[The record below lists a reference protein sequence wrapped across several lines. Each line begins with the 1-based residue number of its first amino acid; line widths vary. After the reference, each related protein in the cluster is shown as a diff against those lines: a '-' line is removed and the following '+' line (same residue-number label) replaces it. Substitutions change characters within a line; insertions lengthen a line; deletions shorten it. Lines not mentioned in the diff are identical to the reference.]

1 MKRKLLATVS
11 AVWLS
16 SAFMAAYAAS
26 SVTATTGEAGTV
38 IVVRGGETFSLA
50 AGDPLFDGDRIVTR
64 AGATVD
70 ITTDGCTRTL
80 PETST
85 IVIDAAFCE
94 AVFASAD
101 ETVLAAADDIATGG
115 GTGAA
120 LPILGAVLVG
130 GGAAAAAGGGGG
142 DDTPAPP
149 PPPPSST

>member
-1 MKRKLLATVS
+1 MKTKLLATIS

-16 SAFMAAYAAS
+16 GAFMVAHAAS
-26 SVTATTGEAGTV
+26 SVAATTGEAGSV
-38 IVVRGGETFSLA
+38 IVVRGGETFSLV

-70 ITTDGCTRTL
+70 IAVDGCTRTL

-101 ETVLAAADDIATGG
+101 QTILAEAGITQGAT
-115 GTGAA
+115 TGAA
-120 LPILGAVLVG
+120 LPILGVLAA
-130 GGAAAAAGGGGG
+130 GGAVAGAAGGGGG
-142 DDTPAPP
+142 SPP
-149 PPPPSST
+149 PPTSN